1 MTFAMPDVIMAG
13 ARIVAF
19 AQGAVTGPV
28 SGRLINGYAAIFPSP
43 IVWEWAIAYGISG

>member
-1 MTFAMPDVIMAG
+1 MTLARPDVIMAG

-19 AQGAVTGPV
+19 AENAVTGPV

-43 IVWEWAIAYGISG
+43 IVQE